1 MKRYIDVTSQVRKA
15 LIDVFKVDVK
25 TIYNALNFRE
35 DSPLAKRIRKHALQR
50 GGVDMVAVDTFDCI
64 HDAEGV
70 MTQLMPN
77 GAVIKINRNTGDATV
92 YYNGKPRIHVEN
104 IRIREIA
111 ALQESAMALK

>member
-1 MKRYIDVTSQVRKA
+1 MKRYIDITTQVRKA

-25 TIYNALNFRE
+25 TINNALSFRIN
-35 DSPLAKRIRKHALQR
+35 SGLSKRIRKHALQR
-50 GGVDMVAVDTFDCI
+50 GGVDMVAVETFDCI

-77 GAVIKINRNTGDATV
+77 GAVIKINRNNGNATV
-92 YYNGKPRIHVEN
+92 YYDGKPRIHVEN
-104 IRIREIA
+104 IRVREIA